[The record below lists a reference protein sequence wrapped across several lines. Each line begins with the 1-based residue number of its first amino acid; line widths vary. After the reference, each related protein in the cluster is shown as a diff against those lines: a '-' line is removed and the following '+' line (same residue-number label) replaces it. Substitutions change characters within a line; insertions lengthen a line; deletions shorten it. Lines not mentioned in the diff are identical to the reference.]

1 MANIDIKSYID
12 QLRQYLPY
20 VPLVP
25 VEAISATASQA
36 RSRRNSEAHSQ
47 YDERKRASRIALD
60 G

>member
-25 VEAISATASQA
+25 VEAIAHCIASAISA
-36 RSRRNSEAHSQ
+36 E
-47 YDERKRASRIALD
+47 
-60 G
+60 